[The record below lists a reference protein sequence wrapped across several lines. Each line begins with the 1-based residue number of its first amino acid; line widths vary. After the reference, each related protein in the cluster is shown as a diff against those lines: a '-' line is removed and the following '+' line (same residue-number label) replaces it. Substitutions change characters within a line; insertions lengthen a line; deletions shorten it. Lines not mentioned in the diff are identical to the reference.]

1 MWSVRAFA
9 SSITSKHLFLVSSFS
24 SVFQAL
30 LITEKVQNFSLNIVQ
45 SNNKTVCLSDKQVFV
60 LNKFVTNFQMPA
72 VLVLHHLDFY
82 QDVPK
87 WTAAITQHK
96 MTLLSY
102 VIMCDAQHK
111 HTEVCWYKEN
121 ISKQKHSPHFKARIN
136 FYILQ
141 DE

>member
-1 MWSVRAFA
+1 VY
-9 SSITSKHLFLVSSFS
+9 
-24 SVFQAL
+24 
-30 LITEKVQNFSLNIVQ
+30 
-45 SNNKTVCLSDKQVFV
+45 LSDKHVSV

-87 WTAAITQHK
+87 WTAATTQHK

-102 VIMCDAQHK
+102 MIMCNARHK
-111 HTEVCWYKEN
+111 HTEVYWYKEN
-121 ISKQKHSPHFKARIN
+121 ILKHKHSPHFKARIH

>member
-1 MWSVRAFA
+1 
-9 SSITSKHLFLVSSFS
+9 LFLVSSFS

-45 SNNKTVCLSDKQVFV
+45 SNNKTVYLSAKQVFV

-87 WTAAITQHK
+87 WTAATTQHNI
-96 MTLLSY
+96 TLLSY
-102 VIMCDAQHK
+102 VIMCNAQYK
-111 HTEVCWYKEN
+111 HTNVC
-121 ISKQKHSPHFKARIN
+121 
-136 FYILQ
+136 
-141 DE
+141 

>member
-1 MWSVRAFA
+1 VY
-9 SSITSKHLFLVSSFS
+9 
-24 SVFQAL
+24 
-30 LITEKVQNFSLNIVQ
+30 
-45 SNNKTVCLSDKQVFV
+45 LSDKQVFV

-102 VIMCDAQHK
+102 MTMCDAQHK
-111 HTEVCWYKEN
+111 HTGVL
-121 ISKQKHSPHFKARIN
+121 I
-136 FYILQ
+136 
-141 DE
+141 